1 MGHRTLGPSISEPF
15 DIGTLDPLDLSAF
28 EHLSIRP
35 LDFAPMKYEMEMW
48 IPERYTEN

>member
-28 EHLSIRP
+28 EHLNIGP
-35 LDFAPMKYEMEMW
+35 LDFAPLKSAMEMW
-48 IPERYTEN
+48 ILERYTED